1 MIVESYEDIIILSG
15 ALRSNFW
22 EAIHTAISLTLKRHP
37 SGVIIDCSGLTE
49 ATPAGAETF
58 RDAMD
63 FINKHDA
70 RIIVA
75 AVPESIMEVL
85 KSVPEVRS
93 QLAVASSVDAAR
105 RSLDLLVEEDDHG
118 TKKKKKPTLE
128 NARKL
133 IVCLYTGTSVE
144 EDDAAMTVA
153 GKIADSQPT
162 EVHLVCV
169 LLVPRHLPLTSPL
182 EATELAASKAVQR
195 AEQFFD
201 ARDVTYYSQVER
213 ARDVATALAEVL
225 VDFDAPDVV
234 LPLILDPLKKDENL
248 KLVDSV
254 LSRVNR
260 NIVFVRGA

>member
-1 MIVESYEDIIILSG
+1 MIVESYEDIIVLSG

-49 ATPAGAETF
+49 ANSTGAETF

-63 FINKHDA
+63 FIQKHDA

-75 AVPESIMEVL
+75 AVPDAIMDVL

-93 QLAVASSVDAAR
+93 QLAVAKSVEAAR
-105 RSLDLLVEEDDHG
+105 RSLDLLHEEEDYGH
-118 TKKKKKPTLE
+118 KKKKRTPIE
-128 NARKL
+128 GARKL
-133 IVCLYTGTSVE
+133 VVCLYTGTSVV
-144 EDDAAMTVA
+144 EDDAAMNIA

-182 EATELAASKAVQR
+182 EESEMAASKAVQR

-201 ARDVTYYSQVER
+201 ARDVTYISEVER
-213 ARDVATALAEVL
+213 ARDVASALADVL
-225 VDFDAPDVV
+225 AEFDAPEVV
-234 LPLILDPLKKDENL
+234 LPLIRDPLKKEENL
-248 KLVDSV
+248 KLVESV
-254 LSRVNR
+254 LGRVSRNV
-260 NIVFVRGA
+260 IFVRGG